1 MIVRANHQSDF
12 FDLAAHDGGLTL
24 PPELARIDEL
34 LEASDLGARVEEEMR
49 KRWPKNPQRGR
60 RSLPAECYLRLL
72 VLKHYKDWSY
82 RELVEEVKWNIAY
95 RRFCRLGGQKM
106 PHYSAV
112 ARIGQLLHGEVVAEL
127 NRQQVTGAVEEKLV
141 AGRKM
146 RVDTTVVES
155 NIHYPTDSSLLGDG
169 IRVLTREASG
179 RGHGPGGD
187 EGPLSPAFGQEA
199 TDRDCA
205 GEQRQ
210 SPGSRP
216 TPEGRLCETDGDR
229 REGGEPSRD
238 LCAGNR
244 ARDQVGGG
252 SHESPSTGKPSCV
265 SEGKIR
271 SGAPSDCPNAGP
283 ASWTAT
289 PTIREKF

>member
-155 NIHYPTDSSLLGDG
+155 NIHYASEGAGHARLQSRQDAKASQEIDACRHYALSAHFVQWPGTLLDDNYDNTSS
-169 IRVLTREASG
+169 
-179 RGHGPGGD
+179 
-187 EGPLSPAFGQEA
+187 GQ
-199 TDRDCA
+199 
-205 GEQRQ
+205 GN
-210 SPGSRP
+210 G
-216 TPEGRLCETDGDR
+216 
-229 REGGEPSRD
+229 GGEAYRCTSDHKDSR
-238 LCAGNR
+238 CA
-244 ARDQVGGG
+244 QL
-252 SHESPSTGKPSCV
+252 SCL
-265 SEGKIR
+265 SCDRYPPGQTLLWPEL
-271 SGAPSDCPNAGP
+271 
-283 ASWTAT
+283 
-289 PTIREKF
+289 